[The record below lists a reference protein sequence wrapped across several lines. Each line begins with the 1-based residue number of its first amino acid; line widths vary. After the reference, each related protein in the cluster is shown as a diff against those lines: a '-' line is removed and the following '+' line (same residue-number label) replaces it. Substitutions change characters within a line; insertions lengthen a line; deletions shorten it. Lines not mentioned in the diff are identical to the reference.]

1 MLDAKLLKEN
11 PSKIENMLKMRGVNF
26 PLSDLVNLDKRR
38 RELIIQL
45 QELKHEKNI
54 LANSIARKK
63 KETDTTTSAN
73 DEISKMK
80 DISNRITQL
89 ELEQDQV
96 LKKYRYLM
104 MSIPNLLH
112 ESVPVGSTEKENVV
126 IKERGNKRAKLAI
139 APKDHIDIA
148 TSFDLIDLERAA
160 KISGA
165 RFYFL
170 KNDLVKMNL
179 ALIQFGLDYLSNS
192 GYTLVQPPYMIRKD
206 AMEGAVILG
215 DFEQV
220 IYKVEGED
228 LYMIGTSEHAM
239 VSMHMDEILDS
250 PRLPLR
256 YACVSPCFRKEAG
269 AHGRDMKGIFRVH
282 QFEKV
287 EQVVFSRPEDS
298 WKEHER
304 MLELTERIY
313 ENLGLPFRTVLLCS
327 GDLGKIS
334 AKTYD
339 IEAWFPGQ
347 SNYREIVSCSNCID
361 YQARRLRIRYRDNVN
376 DETKLVHTLNSTL
389 IATERTMVSII
400 ENYQT
405 DNGTVQV
412 PDVLQKY
419 MGDTKAIKVY
429 SN

>member
-26 PLSDLVNLDKRR
+26 PLDDLVNLDKRR

-63 KETDTTTSAN
+63 KEADTTASAN

-80 DISNRITQL
+80 DISNRITEL

-126 IKERGNKRAKLAI
+126 IKERGNKTAKLAI

-339 IEAWFPGQ
+339 IESWFPGQ

-405 DNGTVQV
+405 DNGTVQI

-429 SN
+429 SK